1 MKHKMNGL
9 TKIERPIVKISRGS
23 SSNVICNLTPAW
35 VNRTLRVSKNLNSF
49 AVPQKINCRFFKF
62 VLTSERKEGGAIC
75 ALHSKNM
82 VCHIRL
88 YGV

>member
-23 SSNVICNLTPAW
+23 NSNVICNLTPAW
-35 VNRTLRVSKNLNSF
+35 VNRTLRVSKNLNSL

-62 VLTSERKEGGAIC
+62 VLPFERKEGGAIC